1 MISGEKILISGAS
14 GKVAG
19 PLALH
24 LAKDNEVWGVARFS
38 DPATRTA
45 LDDAGITTRKVDV
58 GSGDFS
64 ELPDDFTYVL
74 HLNWLRAG
82 LDQLQDAIRNN
93 IEGVGLLMQ
102 HTRKAKA
109 SLVMSGMPVY
119 TPNPDPTHLF
129 TESDP
134 IGASSYAYAPTSP
147 YSKAGVEAVARF
159 CARAFDMKVVICRLN
174 SVTGTPSSFPAQ
186 IIRSVLAERPVQ
198 APHENNMQSPIHIDD
213 MKWQLEPLL
222 KAASNPALIVN
233 WGGDEHMSVQ
243 DWVRK
248 TNELSGKTATVDARP
263 VVGAP
268 VANAADPTF
277 RKSITGPCRTSFW
290 DDFRRLYD
298 DIAGAQDPGAN
309 ADLGGIGIGA
319 KWSGKT

>member
-1 MISGEKILISGAS
+1 MISGEKILVSGAT
-14 GKVAG
+14 GMVGG
-19 PLALH
+19 PLARH
-24 LAKDNEVWGVARFS
+24 LAKDNEVWGAARFS
-38 DPATRTA
+38 DPAKRQA
-45 LDDAGITTRKVDV
+45 LEEAGITTRAVDV

-64 ELPDDFTYVL
+64 ELPTDFTYVL
-74 HLNWLRAG
+74 HVNWMRAG
-82 LDQLQDAIRNN
+82 LDHLQEAIRAN

-159 CARAFDMKVVICRLN
+159 CARAFDMRTVIMRLN
-174 SVTGTPSSFPAQ
+174 SVTGPSNSFPAQ
-186 IIRSVLAERPVQ
+186 IIRGVLGDRPLQ

-213 MKWQLEPLL
+213 MKWQVEPLL
-222 KAASNPALIVN
+222 AAASNPATIVN

-243 DWVRK
+243 DWVAK
-248 TNELSGKTATVDARP
+248 TNQWSGKSAVVEARP
-263 VVGAP
+263 VAGAP

-277 RKSITGPCRTSFW
+277 RKSITGPCRVSFW

-298 DIAGAQDPGAN
+298 EITAADAPAN

-319 KWSGKT
+319 KWSAKT

>member
-1 MISGEKILISGAS
+1 MITGEKILITGAS

-24 LAKDNEVWGVARFS
+24 LAKDNEVWGAARFS
-38 DPATRTA
+38 DPATRSA
-45 LDDAGITTRKVDV
+45 LENAGVTTRVVDV

-82 LDQLQDAIRNN
+82 LDQLQEAIRSN

-159 CARAFDMKVVICRLN
+159 CARAFDMKVTITRLN
-174 SVTGTPSSFPAQ
+174 SVTGYATSFPAQ
-186 IIRSVLAERPVQ
+186 IIRAVLADRPVQ

-222 KAASNPALIVN
+222 KAASNPAFIVN

-248 TNELSGKTATVDARP
+248 TNEWSGKSATVEARP
-263 VVGAP
+263 VAGAP
-268 VANAADPTF
+268 VANASDPTL
-277 RKSITGPCRTSFW
+277 RRSVTGPCRVSFW
-290 DDFRRLYD
+290 EDFRRLYD
-298 DIAGAQDPGAN
+298 EATAAGDGVK
-309 ADLGGIGIGA
+309 ADLGGIAIGT
-319 KWSGKT
+319 KWAGKT

>member
-1 MISGEKILISGAS
+1 MISGEKILITGVSGM
-14 GKVAG
+14 VAA
-19 PLALH
+19 PLAHH
-24 LAKDNEVWGVARFS
+24 LAKDNEVWGVARFAN
-38 DPATRTA
+38 PEKRRA
-45 LDDAGITTRKVDV
+45 LEDAGIITRAVDV

-64 ELPDDFTYVL
+64 ELPTDFTYVL
-74 HLNWLRAG
+74 HLNWMRAG
-82 LDQLQDAIRNN
+82 LAELQQAIRAN

-159 CARAFDMKVVICRLN
+159 CARAFDMRTVIMRLN
-174 SVTGTPSSFPAQ
+174 TVMGPPTCFPAQ
-186 IIRSVLAERPVQ
+186 VIRAVLADRPLQ
-198 APHENNMQSPIHIDD
+198 APHENNMQSPIHSED
-213 MKWQLEPLL
+213 MTWQVEPLL
-222 KAASNPALIVN
+222 EAASNPALIVN
-233 WGGDEHMSVQ
+233 WGGDQHMPMQ

-248 TNELSGKTATVDARP
+248 ANEWSGKSATVEARP

-268 VANAADPTF
+268 VANAADPTL
-277 RKSITGPCRTSFW
+277 RTSITGPCRTDFW
-290 DDFRRLYD
+290 QAFRRIYD
-298 DIAGAQDPGAN
+298 QIVSTSDYGPN
-309 ADLGGIGIGA
+309 TNFGGIEI
-319 KWSGKT
+319 KK